1 MSKTV
6 EIKPTTRHEGHTNL
20 VLTVDDEG
28 IVESGAYHSVTPVR
42 GFEKFLYGKVA
53 EFAPIA
59 VSRFCGICPTAHS
72 TSSVEALERACGMEP
87 TKDGLI
93 LRELTAIG
101 NKMHS
106 HPLHQFLIAPDYVPQ
121 EDYAEV
127 VKRIQEMRK
136 IGQYFVDT
144 IGGEAIHPPNIKI
157 GGMAKNISPE
167 AKDKLI
173 ARAKNYLELAAVQ
186 CDYMMNIYNE
196 GKLNDGTELPEKLGY
211 HDFPLLATSLTYGD
225 ISKFDYSQ
233 AVEYSPFEVY
243 PKEVALHACTNIPK
257 YKGSLVEVGPR
268 ARMVT
273 FKDFKETKGALGIHK
288 ARALEMACY
297 AERALELLGELNT
310 NGAPFCTDPIVGDGE
325 TVGVGAIEAAR
336 GHNVHAAI
344 VGKDGRIVHYSA
356 IVATT
361 WNIPVIG
368 EAITGSHYKFAEHVV
383 RAYDPCVSCATHM
396 IAKDYD
402 GNTVGE
408 KIFK

>member
-42 GFEKFLYGKVA
+42 GFEKFLYGKIA

-59 VSRFCGICPTAHS
+59 VSRFCGVCPTAHS
-72 TSSVEALERACGMEP
+72 TSSVEAIERACGITP

-106 HPLHQFLIAPDYVPQ
+106 HPLHQFLISPDYVPKD
-121 EDYAEV
+121 EYVDT
-127 VKRIQEMRK
+127 VKRIQELRK

-144 IGGEAIHPPNIKI
+144 IGGEAIHPPNLKI
-157 GGMAKNISPE
+157 GGMAKNITPD
-167 AKDKLI
+167 AKNKLI
-173 ARAKNYLELAAVQ
+173 ERAKNYLELSIVHR
-186 CDYMMNIYNE
+186 DYLLNLFNE
-196 GKLNDGTELPEKLGY
+196 RKLNDGTEIPETLGY

-225 ISKFDYSQ
+225 LSNYDYSQ
-233 AVEYSPFEVY
+233 TVELSPFEEY
-243 PKEVALHACTNIPK
+243 PKEIALHACSNIPK

-268 ARMVT
+268 ARMVA

-288 ARALEMACY
+288 ARAMEIVHY
-297 AERALELLGELNT
+297 AERVLELLDQLNT
-310 NGAPFCTDPIVGDGE
+310 NGAPYSEEPIVGDGE
-325 TVGVGAIEAAR
+325 TLGVGAIEAAR
-336 GHNVHAAI
+336 GHNVHTVV
-344 VGKDGRIVHYSA
+344 VGRDGRIVDYTA

-368 EAITGSHYKFAEHVV
+368 HATVGHHYKFAEHVV

-402 GNTVGE
+402 GNTVEE
-408 KIFK
+408 KMFK

>member
-20 VLTVDDEG
+20 VLTVNDEG

-42 GFEKFLYGKVA
+42 GFEKFLTGKIA

-59 VSRFCGICPTAHS
+59 VSRFCGICPTSHS
-72 TSSVEALERACGMEP
+72 ISSVEAIERACNIVP

-106 HPLHQFLIAPDYVPQ
+106 HPLHQFLISPDYVP
-121 EDYAEV
+121 EKDKAEV
-127 VKRIQEMRK
+127 ITRIQQMRK
-136 IGQYFVDT
+136 DGQYFVDT
-144 IGGEAIHPPNIKI
+144 IGGEAIHPPNVKI

-167 AKDKLI
+167 AKNKLI
-173 ARAKNYLELAAVQ
+173 ARAKHYLELAEVQ
-186 CDYMMNIYNE
+186 CDYMMNLFNE
-196 GKLNDGTELPEKLGY
+196 GKLADGTKIPEKLGY

-225 ISKFDYSQ
+225 ITKYDYSQ
-233 AVEYSPFEVY
+233 TVEVSPFEEY
-243 PKEVALHACTNIPK
+243 PKEVALQACTNIPK

-273 FKDFKETKGALGIHK
+273 FEGFKETKGAMGIHK
-288 ARALEMACY
+288 ARALEMAHY
-297 AERALELLGELNT
+297 ARRALELLDQLNT
-310 NGAPFCTDPIVGDGE
+310 NGAPYATDPIVGDGE
-325 TVGVGAIEAAR
+325 KVGVGPIEAAR
-336 GHNVHAAI
+336 GHNVHAAVI
-344 VGKDGRIVHYSA
+344 GKDGRIVDYRA

-368 EAITGSHYKFAEHVV
+368 HATVGQHYKFAEHVV
-383 RAYDPCVSCATHM
+383 RAYDPCISCATHM
-396 IAKDYD
+396 IVKDEE
-402 GNTVGE
+402 GKVVGE
-408 KIFK
+408 KTFQ

>member
-42 GFEKFLYGKVA
+42 GFEKFLTGKVA

-59 VSRFCGICPTAHS
+59 VSRFCGICPTSHS
-72 TSSVEALERACGMEP
+72 ISSVEAIERACNMEP

-106 HPLHQFLIAPDYVPQ
+106 HPLHQFLISPDYVP
-121 EDYAEV
+121 EADRVEV
-127 VKRIQEMRK
+127 IKRIQEMRK
-136 IGQYFVDT
+136 DGQYFVDV
-144 IGGEAIHPPNIKI
+144 IGGEAIHPPNVKI
-157 GGMAKNISPE
+157 GGMAKNITPE

-173 ARAKNYLELAAVQ
+173 SRAKHYLELAEVQ
-186 CDYMMNIYNE
+186 CDYMLDLFNS
-196 GKLNDGTELPEKLGY
+196 GKLADGTEIPEKLGY

-225 ISKFDYSQ
+225 ITKFDYSQ
-233 AVEYSPFEVY
+233 AVEVSPFEEY
-243 PKEVALHACTNIPK
+243 PKEIALQACTNIPK

-268 ARMVT
+268 ARMVL
-273 FKDFKETKGALGIHK
+273 FEGFEETKGALGIHK
-288 ARALEMACY
+288 ARALEMAHY
-297 AERALELLGELNT
+297 ARRALELLDELNT
-310 NGAPFCTDPIVGDGE
+310 NGAPYNTAPVVGDGE
-325 TVGVGAIEAAR
+325 TIGVGSIEAAR
-336 GHNVHAAI
+336 GHNVHAAVI
-344 VGKDGRIVHYSA
+344 GKDGRIVDYSA

-368 EAITGSHYKFAEHVV
+368 HATVGQHYKFAEHVV

-396 IAKDYD
+396 IAQDDD
-402 GNTVGE
+402 GNTVDE
-408 KIFK
+408 KIFR